1 MDDDEPE
8 EKVYPLTAAK
18 LSKAPS
24 WAMLG
29 FVFGAAT
36 VWLWVREQS
45 AAIPAISAA
54 PRVTTTPAPAP
65 VASQETRRVALTRLT
80 TIEAVWEDWGKHAVW
95 DNDLAEVAMV
105 NTTTN
110 EFSDFYEVKRVGRGD
125 YTYFFRSIPALT
137 RREIKH
143 GTPLPKSP
151 LRFTET
157 EAQYQEW
164 KTHGRTER
172 R

>member
-1 MDDDEPE
+1 MSDDEPE
-8 EKVYPLTAAK
+8 EKIYPLTAAK

-29 FVFGAAT
+29 FLMGAAT
-36 VWLWVREQS
+36 VWLWVRDQS
-45 AAIPAISAA
+45 AVPAAVVAA
-54 PRVTTTPAPAP
+54 PGVATTPAPA
-65 VASQETRRVALTRLT
+65 ASPGVRRVALTRLT

-95 DNDLAEVAMV
+95 DNDLAEVALV

-125 YTYFFRSIPALT
+125 YTYYFRSIPALT

-143 GTPLPKSP
+143 GTPLPTSP

-164 KTHGRTER
+164 KTHGRAER